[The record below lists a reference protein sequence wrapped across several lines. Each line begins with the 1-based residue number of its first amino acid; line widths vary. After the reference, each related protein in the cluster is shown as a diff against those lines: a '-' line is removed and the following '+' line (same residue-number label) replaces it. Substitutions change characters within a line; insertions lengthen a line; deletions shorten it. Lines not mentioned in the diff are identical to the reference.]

1 MLIKLGRKLLVVD
14 LDFFGTFVTRKITTS
29 LLTLLVLNINSILRE
44 RDAAIEI
51 YLSRLEEE
59 ILIIYNNLHYNNLIR
74 DERNALKQ
82 LKNYHSIYIKE
93 ADKGSGVVVWDREDY
108 LSEAESQL
116 SDPEVYE
123 ELKGDFDL
131 SLIL

>member
-1 MLIKLGRKLLVVD
+1 MLIKLGRKLFVVD

-74 DERNALKQ
+74 DERNAFKQ
-82 LKNYHSIYIKE
+82 LKNYHSIAIKE
-93 ADKGSGVVVWDREDY
+93 ADKGSGVVV
-108 LSEAESQL
+108 L
-116 SDPEVYE
+116 
-123 ELKGDFDL
+123 G
-131 SLIL
+131 

>member
-1 MLIKLGRKLLVVD
+1 METFGRRLRLLWHFRD
-14 LDFFGTFVTRKITTS
+14 EEDNNIPTALF
-29 LLTLLVLNINSILRE
+29 VLNLNSILRE

-59 ILIIYNNLHYNNLIR
+59 ILNIYNNLHYNNLIR